1 MSATRLEWIILLVS
15 VATDFVITVGTA
27 LGTTMAESKT
37 GLPSYGA
44 FLAAFIGG
52 VVVASRTVQ
61 GGLKAMLTR
70 LYGQPAKV
78 EEPKPPTPTRG
89 G

>member
-37 GLPSYGA
+37 GLPSYSA

-52 VVVASRTVQ
+52 IVVASRTVQ

-70 LYGQPAKV
+70 LYGQPKP
-78 EEPKPPTPTRG
+78 EDPKPPTPKP
-89 G
+89 